1 MQEEIP
7 DDDVSLDELTDMDEE
22 EVPREDVADELV
34 ANDAVEV
41 STSRATQEPV
51 RHRNPRR
58 VIEALR
64 ESKALRELLA
74 DEFVDFDMEIDMDES
89 SLR

>member
-1 MQEEIP
+1 MREEIP
-7 DDDVSLDELTDMDEE
+7 DDDVSLDELTEIDEE
-22 EVPREDVADELV
+22 EVAREDMADELV
-34 ANDAVEV
+34 ADGAGE
-41 STSRATQEPV
+41 EPEKPAEEPI

-74 DEFVDFDMEIDMDES
+74 DEFLELDMDIDMDEP

>member
-1 MQEEIP
+1 MREEIP
-7 DDDVSLDELTDMDEE
+7 DDDVSLDELTNMDEE
-22 EVPREDVADELV
+22 EVVREDVADEGI
-34 ANDAVEV
+34 ADDAVEA
-41 STSRATQEPV
+41 SDSRATHEPI